1 MLSYIIIIMYMYAH
15 VKLYIYMYAYAIPE
29 AGQSELQS
37 WLQYM
42 YLVFKLELLVMQA
55 ARNLK

>member
-1 MLSYIIIIMYMYAH
+1 MYMYAH
-15 VKLYIYMYAYAIPE
+15 VKLYMYMYAYVIPE

-42 YLVFKLELLVMQA
+42 YLVFTCKLELLRLQEI
-55 ARNLK
+55 